1 MLTAKQG
8 VLDLIE
14 QLPNEV
20 SMDEIIY
27 QVYVF
32 GKVKNGQKAVNQGA
46 TLTSDELKDEIDS
59 WS

>member
-1 MLTAKQG
+1 MLTVKQE

-14 QLPNEV
+14 ELSNDV

-32 GKVKNGQKAVNQGA
+32 GKVKKGQKAVKEALIN
-46 TLTSDELKDEIDS
+46 SDRNF
-59 WS
+59 